1 MLARS
6 LGWLATCSAIILYS
20 GALSTSWDYD
30 EEEAKMMASLSSAT
44 YHHEESQILDWSC
57 QPCKDSKTPMA
68 PGKVR
73 VVDAGKKNASRI
85 IIGKLRDQ
93 AGCLLAFR
101 GSSNAFNW
109 VRNFQVWEVEP
120 TVFDDC
126 KGCKVHSGFFSIWK
140 NVEDEVLRG
149 LRDVGCSPGGSLR
162 HPQDDL
168 VYVTGHSLGAA
179 LTHIAMFALDSAGFR
194 IAKTYSFDGPRVGN
208 KAFAE
213 AFSDAFSRK
222 FPVFRIA
229 NHKDP
234 CVQVPPISW
243 GYFHVEKEVYYNGNG
258 LGDYK
263 VCKEPE
269 DPTCSGQFGGILNL
283 PGLILFHAGDHCNS
297 PLVPNGN
304 ICNPD
309 GDKGPEHLNR
319 LII

>member
-1 MLARS
+1 
-6 LGWLATCSAIILYS
+6 
-20 GALSTSWDYD
+20 
-30 EEEAKMMASLSSAT
+30 
-44 YHHEESQILDWSC
+44 
-57 QPCKDSKTPMA
+57 MA

-73 VVDAGKKNASRI
+73 LIDAGRANASRI

-101 GSSNAFNW
+101 GSSNAMNW
-109 VRNFQVWEVEP
+109 IRNFQVWEVYP
-120 TVFDDC
+120 TKFDDC
-126 KGCKVHSGFFSIWK
+126 AGCKVHSGFFTIWK
-140 NVEDEVLRG
+140 NVEDEVLKG
-149 LRDVGCSPGGSLR
+149 LRDVGCTQGGK
-162 HPQDDL
+162 DDL

-179 LTHIAMFALDSAGFR
+179 LTHLAMFALDSAGFH

-213 AFSDAFSRK
+213 AFSRAFSRK

-234 CVQVPPISW
+234 CVHVPPISW

-258 LGDYK
+258 LGDYT
-263 VCKEPE
+263 VCKEME
-269 DPTCSGQFGGILNL
+269 DPTCSGQFDGILKL
-283 PGLILFHAGDHCNS
+283 PGLLLLHTGDHCNS

-304 ICNPD
+304 ICNPG
-309 GDKGPEHLNR
+309 GDMDPEHPNR